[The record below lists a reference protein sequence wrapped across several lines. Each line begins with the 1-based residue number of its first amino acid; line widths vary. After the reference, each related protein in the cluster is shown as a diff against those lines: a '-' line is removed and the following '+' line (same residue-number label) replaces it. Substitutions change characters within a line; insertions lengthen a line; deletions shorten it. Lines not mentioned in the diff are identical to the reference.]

1 MTNETKTDAT
11 YEETLTACVT
21 AWEWHQWQTH
31 ETLRRKLEEALVR
44 QHQTKSKATE
54 TVRRDLQRMQ
64 ISLRTAYRGV
74 LYTIVAEYFNP
85 FPRRARKAYKD
96 FLAPAMRAGKAIGK
110 DGETIEHDFWDLAG
124 DYLDKV

>member
-1 MTNETKTDAT
+1 MTYDMKDDTT

-21 AWEWHQWQTH
+21 AWERHQWQKH
-31 ETLRRKLEEALVR
+31 EILKRELEEALMR
-44 QHQTKSKATE
+44 QHQTKSQATE
-54 TVRRDLQRMQ
+54 IVRRDLQRMQ

-74 LYTIVAEYFNP
+74 LYTTVAEYFSP
-85 FPRRARKAYKD
+85 FPRRGRKAYKY

-110 DGETIEHDFWDLAG
+110 DGETIEHDFWDLAA

>member
-21 AWEWHQWQTH
+21 AWEWHQWQKH

-74 LYTIVAEYFNP
+74 LYTTVAEYFNP

-96 FLAPAMRAGKAIGK
+96 FLAPAMRAGKAVGK
-110 DGETIEHDFWDLAG
+110 DGETIEHDFWDLARE
-124 DYLDKV
+124 YLDKV